1 MQVRDG
7 GTYESEQDH
16 HGTMSRER
24 TKQNILNQQD
34 EITFIQRI

>member
-7 GTYESEQDH
+7 GTYELEQDH

-24 TKQNILNQQD
+24 TKQN
-34 EITFIQRI
+34 TSRP